1 MQNFAEENNQLT
13 VIFDVSFT
21 EEQQVIEDYII
32 KEECP
37 FIYDFN
43 RGNLTSFEWYCSEEE
58 NVATLVEVSK
68 SSDAWEKL
76 ARQVIGSPVN
86 VEFNE
91 FFTIEKLTILGS
103 VSDSFKE
110 KVEPMN
116 PVFKVHIAGFS
127 GPKLPN

>member
-1 MQNFAEENNQLT
+1 MPNFAEKNNQLT

-37 FIYDFN
+37 FIYDLN
-43 RGNLTSFEWYCSEEE
+43 RGNLTSFQWYFSEGEKT
-58 NVATLVEVSK
+58 ATLVEVSK
-68 SSDAWEKL
+68 SSNAWEKL
-76 ARQVIGSPVN
+76 ASQVIGSPVN
-86 VEFNE
+86 VKFNE

-116 PVFKVHIAGFS
+116 PVFKVHTAGFS
-127 GPKLPN
+127 EP

>member
-1 MQNFAEENNQLT
+1 MHNFAEENNQLT

-21 EEQQVIEDYII
+21 EEQQVIEDYIV

-37 FIYDFN
+37 FIYDLN
-43 RGNLTSFEWYCSEEE
+43 RGNLTSFQWYFSEGEKT
-58 NVATLVEVSK
+58 ATLVEVSK

-76 ARQVIGSPVN
+76 ASQVIGSPVN
-86 VEFNE
+86 VKFNE

-116 PVFKVHIAGFS
+116 PVFKVHIAGSS
-127 GPKLPN
+127 GP

>member
-1 MQNFAEENNQLT
+1 MPNFAEGNNQLT

-37 FIYDFN
+37 FIYDLN
-43 RGNLTSFEWYCSEEE
+43 RGNLTSFQWYFSVGEKT
-58 NVATLVEVSK
+58 ATLVEVSK

-76 ARQVIGSPVN
+76 ASQVIGSPVN
-86 VEFNE
+86 VKFNE

-116 PVFKVHIAGFS
+116 PVFKVNTAGFS
-127 GPKLPN
+127 GP

>member
-1 MQNFAEENNQLT
+1 MHNFAEENNQLT
-13 VIFDVSFT
+13 VIFDVAFT

-37 FIYDFN
+37 FIYDLN
-43 RGNLTSFEWYCSEEE
+43 RGNLTSFQWYFSEGEKT
-58 NVATLVEVSK
+58 ATLVEVSK

-76 ARQVIGSPVN
+76 ASQVIGSPVN
-86 VEFNE
+86 VKFNQ

-103 VSDSFKE
+103 MSDSFKE

-116 PVFKVHIAGFS
+116 PVFKVHTAGFS
-127 GPKLPN
+127 EP

>member
-1 MQNFAEENNQLT
+1 MHNFAGEKNQLT

-21 EEQQVIEDYII
+21 EKQQVIEEYII

-37 FIYDFN
+37 FIYDLN
-43 RGNLTSFEWYCSEEE
+43 RGNLTSFQWYFSEGEKT
-58 NVATLVEVSK
+58 ATLVEVSK

-76 ARQVIGSPVN
+76 ASQVIGSPVN
-86 VEFNE
+86 VKFNE

-116 PVFKVHIAGFS
+116 PVFKAHTAGFS
-127 GPKLPN
+127 DP

>member
-1 MQNFAEENNQLT
+1 MHNFAEENNQLT
-13 VIFDVSFT
+13 VIFDVAFT

-37 FIYDFN
+37 FIYDLN
-43 RGNLTSFEWYCSEEE
+43 RGNLTSFQWYFSEGEKT
-58 NVATLVEVSK
+58 ATLVEVSK

-76 ARQVIGSPVN
+76 ASQVIGSPVN
-86 VEFNE
+86 MKFNE

-116 PVFKVHIAGFS
+116 PVFKVHTAGFS
-127 GPKLPN
+127 EP

>member
-1 MQNFAEENNQLT
+1 MHNFAEENNQLT
-13 VIFDVSFT
+13 VIFDVAFT

-37 FIYDFN
+37 FIYDLN
-43 RGNLTSFEWYCSEEE
+43 RGNLTSFQWYFSEGEKT
-58 NVATLVEVSK
+58 ATLVEVSK

-76 ARQVIGSPVN
+76 ASQVIGSPVN
-86 VEFNE
+86 MKFNE

-116 PVFKVHIAGFS
+116 PVFKVHTTGFS
-127 GPKLPN
+127 EP

>member
-1 MQNFAEENNQLT
+1 MHNFAEENNQLT

-37 FIYDFN
+37 FIYDLN
-43 RGNLTSFEWYCSEEE
+43 RGNLTSFQWYFSEGEKT
-58 NVATLVEVSK
+58 ATLVEVSK

-76 ARQVIGSPVN
+76 ASQVIGSPVN
-86 VEFNE
+86 MKFNE

-110 KVEPMN
+110 KVGPMN
-116 PVFKVHIAGFS
+116 PVYKVHTAGFS
-127 GPKLPN
+127 EP

>member
-1 MQNFAEENNQLT
+1 MHNFAEENNQLT
-13 VIFDVSFT
+13 VIFDVAFT

-37 FIYDFN
+37 FIYDLN
-43 RGNLTSFEWYCSEEE
+43 RGNLTSFQWYFSDGEKT
-58 NVATLVEVSK
+58 ATLVEVSK

-76 ARQVIGSPVN
+76 ASQVIGSPVN
-86 VEFNE
+86 MKFNE

-116 PVFKVHIAGFS
+116 PVFKVHTAGFS
-127 GPKLPN
+127 EP

>member
-37 FIYDFN
+37 FIYDLN
-43 RGNLTSFEWYCSEEE
+43 RGNLTSFQWYFSEGEKT
-58 NVATLVEVSK
+58 ATLVEVSK
-68 SSDAWEKL
+68 SSNAWEKL
-76 ARQVIGSPVN
+76 ASQVIGSPVN
-86 VEFNE
+86 VKFNE

-110 KVEPMN
+110 TVEPMN
-116 PVFKVHIAGFS
+116 PVFKVHTAGFS
-127 GPKLPN
+127 EP

>member
-1 MQNFAEENNQLT
+1 MHNFAEENNQLT
-13 VIFDVSFT
+13 VIFDVAFT

-37 FIYDFN
+37 FIYDLN
-43 RGNLTSFEWYCSEEE
+43 RGNLTSFQWYFSEGEKT
-58 NVATLVEVSK
+58 ATLVEVSK

-76 ARQVIGSPVN
+76 ASQVIGSPVN
-86 VEFNE
+86 VKFNE

-116 PVFKVHIAGFS
+116 PVFKVHTAGFS
-127 GPKLPN
+127 EP